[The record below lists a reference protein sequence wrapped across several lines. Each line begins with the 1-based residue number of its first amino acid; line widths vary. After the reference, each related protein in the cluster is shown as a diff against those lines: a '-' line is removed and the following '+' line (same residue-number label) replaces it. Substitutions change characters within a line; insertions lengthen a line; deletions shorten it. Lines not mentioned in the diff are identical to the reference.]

1 MASIPADP
9 AAFFQ
14 QASAVGAY
22 VPHGHVVRAPGAAG
36 SLSGLT
42 VAVKDLF
49 DWKGV
54 PTGAGNPAWLDSH
67 PVPSEDA
74 PVLAALLDHGAALVG
89 KTVTDEMAYSI
100 QGDNVHYGTPK
111 NSAAPGRVP
120 GGSSSGS
127 AAAVA
132 AGLADVGL
140 GTDTGG
146 SIRVP
151 AAYCGLFGLRT
162 THGAVPTTGLVPLAP
177 SFDTVGWLTRDAAT
191 LAAVG
196 EILLAGEPAEVPLT
210 KVWTLAEAG
219 AQTDRETRDLVADLV
234 RTLELP
240 SAALTGLTEPYG
252 GLEGLRRLYV
262 TIQGGEAWLTHGEWI
277 SRRKPIFGPP
287 IAQRFLTASLVTDE
301 EVAQAREQMA
311 KFRSDLQS
319 ALGKGG
325 VLVLPAA
332 AGPAPLMTETE
343 AKVDEVRVRTMRLTC
358 PAGLSGLPQVTVPRR
373 GTDGLPRGV
382 GLLGPENS
390 DRALLALAVR
400 AGGA

>member
-1 MASIPADP
+1 
-9 AAFFQ
+9 
-14 QASAVGAY
+14 
-22 VPHGHVVRAPGAAG
+22 
-36 SLSGLT
+36 
-42 VAVKDLF
+42 VKDLF

-54 PTGAGNPAWLDSH
+54 RTGAGNPAWLDSH

-74 PVLAALLDHGAALVG
+74 GVLTSLLNHGAALVG

-100 QGDNVHYGTPK
+100 QGDNVHYGTPQ
-111 NSAAPGRVP
+111 NAAAPGRVP

-146 SIRVP
+146 SVRVP
-151 AAYCGLFGLRT
+151 AAYCGLFGIRT
-162 THGAVPTTGLVPLAP
+162 THGLVDRAGVVALAP
-177 SFDTVGWLTRDAAT
+177 SFDTVGWLARDPET

-196 EILLAGEPAEVPLT
+196 AVLLSQASGGVPLT
-210 KVWTLAEAG
+210 KVWTLAEAEP
-219 AQTDRETRDLVADLV
+219 QTDRETRDLVANLV
-234 RTLELP
+234 RALGLP
-240 SAALTGLTEPYG
+240 SAGLTGLTEPYG
-252 GLEGLRRLYV
+252 GLEGLRRHYV
-262 TIQGGEAWLTHGEWI
+262 TIQGWEAWQTHGEWVHQ
-277 SRRKPIFGPP
+277 RKPIFGPP

-301 EVAQAREQMA
+301 EAVHSREQVA
-311 KFRSDLQS
+311 RFRADLQS

-325 VLVLPAA
+325 VLVLPAS
-332 AGPAPLMTETE
+332 AGPAPLMTENE
-343 AKVDEVRVRTMRLTC
+343 AKVDEVRVRTMRLTS

-382 GLLGPENS
+382 GLVGPQGS
-390 DRALLALAVR
+390 DQALLALAIQ